1 MNMNIRSI
9 VLVAGL
15 LLVSVLLSGCAI
27 AAYEGYEEYEK
38 QHQEEQSHEKQ
49 HKPTAGHS

>member
-1 MNMNIRSI
+1 MNKRSI
-9 VLVAGL
+9 TRVAVL
-15 LLVSVLLSGCAI
+15 LLVSVLFNGCAV

-38 QHQEEQSHEKQ
+38 QHQEEQSHEKP